1 MDVLSLA
8 DVAGEHVT
16 FWWVTLGLGAVV
28 ISAVILLLSLLVT
41 FVDDIDKNV
50 REAWDTATRVA
61 QNTAT
66 TWMLNQTASLTNDLR
81 AEVKQHAELFAAA
94 AAAERGR

>member
-1 MDVLSLA
+1 VLVLA
-8 DVAGEHVT
+8 DVASEHVT

-41 FVDDIDKNV
+41 LVNDIDQNL
-50 REAWDTATRVA
+50 REVWDTATRLA

-66 TWMLNQTASLTNDLR
+66 TWMLNNAAQAADELR
-81 AEVKQHAELFAAA
+81 GELRRHSELFAAA

>member
-1 MDVLSLA
+1 VGGILG
-8 DVAGEHVT
+8 DVASEHIT
-16 FWWVTLGLGAVV
+16 FWWITLGLGAVV
-28 ISAVILLLSLLVT
+28 ISAVILLLSLLIT

-66 TWMLNQTASLTNDLR
+66 TWMLNQAGSLTADLHQETR
-81 AEVKQHAELFAAA
+81 KHAELFEAA
-94 AAAERGR
+94 AAAEGRR

>member
-1 MDVLSLA
+1 MGLLL
-8 DVAGEHVT
+8 DVASEHVT

-81 AEVKQHAELFAAA
+81 NEVRQHAELFAAA

>member
-1 MDVLSLA
+1 MVVL
-8 DVAGEHVT
+8 DVASEHVT

-94 AAAERGR
+94 ANAERGR